1 MRLRDRPAIGGK
13 SEGTPPAMMPPAEAI
28 AEPGGSNRLFSMETA
43 CASQIRPAMMPP
55 AGAIAEPGGSNHLLS
70 NTNAPFAFRALC
82 HLASRLRRCL
92 RREAS
97 TWVGAGRFAYRS
109 TLWVASTL
117 HFVSGGGIIVGGV
130 RRYRKARSIDL
141 DLAFLLFWGE
151 SLGTSFG

>member
-97 TWVGAGRFAYRS
+97 MWRVAERFACRALYEEPSRS
-109 TLWVASTL
+109 ADG
-117 HFVSGGGIIVGGV
+117 SGWRHHRGWCSVNTETRGPLIWTSRFCCFGV
-130 RRYRKARSIDL
+130 NR
-141 DLAFLLFWGE
+141 
-151 SLGTSFG
+151 